1 MLDYET
7 LKLVWWG
14 LIVLLMLGF
23 ALTGGWDLG
32 VATLLPWMGRT
43 DDERRVVINTI
54 GPTWEG
60 NQTWLITFGAALFA
74 AWPLVYAAAFSVLY
88 VALVFTLFALFLR
101 PVGFDYRSKLPDP
114 RWRGAWDW
122 GLFVGGVFPA
132 LVFGVA
138 IGNLFLGL
146 PFRYDDTLR
155 VSYHGGFLGLFS
167 GFTVLTGVLAV
178 AMLAL
183 HGAAFLYLRSDA
195 HVAERARRATVVAG
209 VVTAGLF
216 AMLGVWMQ
224 SLSGFGIARIGDVN
238 GVVTPLQ
245 KEVVRG
251 AGLWLANYRALP
263 QLWLIPAAGV
273 LLPLLA
279 GLAAWLRW
287 RWAALAATGGS
298 VVAIIVTAGIALFPF
313 VLPSSID
320 PVSSLTAWDAV
331 SSHKTLTIML
341 AVVAIFV
348 PLIAIYTSWVY
359 RVMRGTVTIEQIQR
373 ETHTSY

>member
-7 LKLVWWG
+7 LKLIWWA

-88 VALVFTLFALFLR
+88 VALIFTLFALFLR

-122 GLFVGGVFPA
+122 GLFVGGMFPA

-195 HVAERARRATVVAG
+195 RVAERARRAIVIAG
-209 VVTAGLF
+209 GITAALF
-216 AMLGVWMQ
+216 TLLGVWVQ
-224 SLSGFGIARIGDVN
+224 SLQGFGIASIADVN

-263 QLWLIPAAGV
+263 QLWFVPVAGM

-279 GLAAWLRW
+279 GFAAWLRW
-287 RWAALAATGGS
+287 RWAALAATSGS
-298 VVAIIVTAGIALFPF
+298 VIAIIVTAGIALFPF

-331 SSHKTLTIML
+331 SSQKTLTLML

-348 PLIAIYTSWVY
+348 PLIALYTSWVY
-359 RVMRGTVTIEQIQR
+359 RVMRGTVTVEQIQR